1 MNTIVEFDKNNK
13 WFVIAEKEIDNIKY
27 SYMVR
32 VNDNEDDFLDEYIVV
47 RSLYNNGE
55 EYMEIVYDNLDKI
68 VPMLIPESREYLDID
83 NLKKVLK
90 EMN

>member
-55 EYMEIVYDNLDKI
+55 EYMEIVNDNLDKI